1 MTKMKVKPDELKRG
15 DIIALNYASGL
26 KGRLIEREVLR
37 VIITK
42 AGKTRLEGVI
52 LFSCKATWGQENIG
66 GNWHMATENWF
77 APSWR
82 II

>member
-1 MTKMKVKPDELKRG
+1 MKDKTDKLKPG
-15 DIIALNYASGL
+15 DIIALNYASA
-26 KGRLIEREVLR
+26 RPMCAPVEREVLR

-82 II
+82 MI